1 MRSKRVSAGPARGAC
16 AAETLFDL
24 MRGQA
29 PRAGP
34 VQRVPVSGVT
44 VRESTNV
51 LAIRD
56 PLVADAVRLIRRQ
69 AATSA
74 PRVGEIAECLG
85 VSVSLLRQRFLTAMG
100 LSPKEE
106 VDRARLDI
114 IRHWLNVTD
123 LGSSQ
128 IADKTGFADAGELRR
143 FFRRGTG
150 KTPRDYRQSLRV

>member
-1 MRSKRVSAGPARGAC
+1 
-16 AAETLFDL
+16 
-24 MRGQA
+24 MRGQS
-29 PRAGP
+29 PHAGP
-34 VQRVPVSGVT
+34 VLRVPVCGVT

-56 PLVADAVRLIRRQ
+56 PLGADAVRLIRRQ
-69 AATSA
+69 AAISA

-85 VSVSLLRQRFLTAMG
+85 VSVSLLRQRFLSAVG
-100 LSPKEE
+100 HSPKEE
-106 VDRARLDI
+106 ADRAQLDI
-114 IRHWLNVTD
+114 IRHWLRAAD

-128 IADKTGFADAGELRR
+128 IAAKTGFTDAGELRR